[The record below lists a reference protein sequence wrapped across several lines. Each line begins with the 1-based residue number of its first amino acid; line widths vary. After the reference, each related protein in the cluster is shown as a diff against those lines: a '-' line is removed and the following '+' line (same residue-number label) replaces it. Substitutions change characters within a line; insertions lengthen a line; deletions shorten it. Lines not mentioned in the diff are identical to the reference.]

1 MSCAPPCEP
10 FSKAAKSSPAQKR
23 PGDALAITHLV
34 VCLGTLKRG
43 QEAVHEPP
51 AVGSGDCPMNP
62 GRLCCQLPASPQTV
76 ERAALV
82 AADIKTLSKQVKDR
96 NIRPE

>member
-1 MSCAPPCEP
+1 MERHANPDQTRRLVLGNPVPYILASVTGLLPHV
-10 FSKAAKSSPAQKR
+10 KSGK
-23 PGDALAITHLV
+23 
-34 VCLGTLKRG
+34 LK
-43 QEAVHEPP
+43 
-51 AVGSGDCPMNP
+51 
-62 GRLCCQLPASPQTV
+62 SPQVRARIESQAGRIATGGTV